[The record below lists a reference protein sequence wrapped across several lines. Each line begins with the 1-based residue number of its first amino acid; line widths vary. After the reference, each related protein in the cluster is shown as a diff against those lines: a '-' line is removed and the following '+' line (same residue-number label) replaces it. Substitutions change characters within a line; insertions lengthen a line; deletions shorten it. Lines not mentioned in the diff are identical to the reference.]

1 MIGNIVAG
9 ILGVIAVAA
18 VVWSFW
24 YDNRGVEDTE
34 SEIKS
39 KKDKE

>member
-24 YDNRGVEDTE
+24 YDNRGVEDTK
-34 SEIKS
+34 SETET
-39 KKDKE
+39 KKEKE

>member
-24 YDNRGVEDTE
+24 YDNRGVEDTK
-34 SEIKS
+34 SEEKT
-39 KKDKE
+39 KKEKE